1 MKIYYALLSLIVLLF
16 SSCDRFVEDYYDFP
30 KCVTIPAEG
39 GSKVLTGGT
48 NCFGFYIYEGE
59 LPEIGKTARALEH
72 GDSLIASYGWI
83 NAELTNPKGKLVIT
97 ASPNDSKE
105 SRLLRIHTFTD
116 ATRYAIIE
124 VIQEGKVE

>member
-1 MKIYYALLSLIVLLF
+1 MKIYYALLSLVVLLF

-30 KCVTIPAEG
+30 KCVTFPAEG
-39 GSKVLTGGT
+39 GTQTFTGGVD
-48 NCFGFYIYEGE
+48 CPGFYIYEGE
-59 LPEIGKTARALEH
+59 LPEIDKTEHAIEH
-72 GDSLIASYGWI
+72 GDSWVASYEWL
-83 NAELTNPKGKLVIT
+83 NAELTNPMGKLVIT

-124 VIQEGKVE
+124 VKQEGKTE

>member
-1 MKIYYALLSLIVLLF
+1 MKIYYALLSLVVLLF
-16 SSCDRFVEDYYDFP
+16 SSCDRFEEYYYDFP
-30 KCVTIPAEG
+30 KQIVFPAEG
-39 GSKVLTGGT
+39 GTQTFAGGVD
-48 NCFGFYIYEGE
+48 CPGFYIYEGE
-59 LPEIGKTARALEH
+59 LPEIGKTEHAIEH
-72 GDSLIASYGWI
+72 GDSWAASYGWI

-105 SRLLRIHTFTD
+105 SRLLRIHAFTD